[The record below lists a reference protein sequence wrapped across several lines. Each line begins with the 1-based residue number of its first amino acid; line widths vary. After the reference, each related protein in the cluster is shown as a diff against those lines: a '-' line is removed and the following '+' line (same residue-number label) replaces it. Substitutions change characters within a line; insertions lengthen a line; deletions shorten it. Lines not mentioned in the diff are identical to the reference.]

1 MKSTSTSPAV
11 SPVKSLL
18 RTPTEKFKKKP
29 TQGLKWPNPY
39 PLRDVD
45 DSPSR
50 KRRVSFHS
58 IPKVKLYD
66 PYQTDSQSTLSD
78 IEVISGKF
86 SDNHLERK
94 PDLGL
99 PGWESKDRLE

>member
-1 MKSTSTSPAV
+1 MKSTSTSPTV

-39 PLRDVD
+39 PLRDAD

-78 IEVISGKF
+78 IEVISGM
-86 SDNHLERK
+86 
-94 PDLGL
+94 LGL
-99 PGWESKDRLE
+99 FWSQRSKDRFERSCTTELW